1 MIRASVWQFIRPA
14 FSNFKGV
21 IAFTLFLFI
30 IIAGT
35 QVAEPVIY
43 GRMIDTITAS
53 LITHDNIVSAILGLL
68 LIWIGLFV
76 VSTSV
81 STLATY
87 LVWKTGNHLVDNFAF
102 SIFSEMLKWSQ
113 RKFSDLPSG
122 KALRMFD
129 QGWNGLW
136 RVFVGT
142 MLDIGLPIITFIFV
156 LAVGLTLDWRMTVLT
171 LLTVPP
177 SAILGWYSWKR
188 AEPKQQKVSKN
199 YEKLFRNIGETF
211 SNISVVQ
218 NFAQETRQS
227 ATLLSALKRTTEN
240 QLRMNVFW
248 SISNGLGGGFQ
259 LLSRIIIFAAGVLFV
274 ANGSLTLGS
283 LIAFLGL
290 LNYLLAPIQH
300 IFGYSL
306 PQIEEALIG
315 LKRLQRLVSEPKEIV
330 DSENAVKLK
339 VAKGNIIFKD
349 VSVSYR
355 RRKVLANINLKIS
368 GGSVCAIVGASG
380 AGKSTLAKLVNRTL
394 DAREGHI
401 LIDGQDVR
409 NVSLNSLR
417 SNIGIVSQE
426 TNLFHDSIL
435 NNVRF
440 ARPNASE
447 KEVIEACKNAEAHEF
462 IQKLPE
468 KYRST
473 VGERGVK
480 LSGGE
485 RQRLALARIF
495 LANPPILILDES
507 TSALDSETEY
517 KLQQTLKE
525 VMKGRTSIVIAHRL
539 STVYLANQIV
549 VLKDGKIEDIGTHNE
564 LIERGGLY
572 DRLWSLQAGGFL
584 D

>member
-1 MIRASVWQFIRPA
+1 M
-14 FSNFKGV
+14 N
-21 IAFTLFLFI
+21 
-30 IIAGT
+30 
-35 QVAEPVIY
+35 PVI
-43 GRMIDTITAS
+43 S
-53 LITHDNIVSAILGLL
+53 FL
-68 LIWIGLFV
+68 
-76 VSTSV
+76 
-81 STLATY
+81 
-87 LVWKTGNHLVDNFAF
+87 
-102 SIFSEMLKWSQ
+102 
-113 RKFSDLPSG
+113 
-122 KALRMFD
+122 
-129 QGWNGLW
+129 
-136 RVFVGT
+136 
-142 MLDIGLPIITFIFV
+142 FV
-156 LAVGLTLDWRMTVLT
+156 LAAGLALDWRMTALT
-171 LLTVPP
+171 LLTVPLP
-177 SAILGWYSWKR
+177 VVLGWYSWKK
-188 AEPKQQKVSKN
+188 AEPKQEKVTKS
-199 YEKLFRNIGETF
+199 YEKFFRGIGETF

-218 NFAQETRQS
+218 NFAQEDLQRR
-227 ATLLSALKRTTEN
+227 TLLDALKRTTEN

-248 SISNGLGGGFQ
+248 SISNGLGGGLQ
-259 LLSRIIIFAAGVLFV
+259 LMSRIAIFAIGVIFV
-274 ANGSLTLGS
+274 ANGSLTLGT

-290 LNYLLAPIQH
+290 LNYLLTPIQH
-300 IFGYSL
+300 IFGYNL
-306 PQIEEALIG
+306 PQIEEALVG
-315 LKRLQRLVSEPKEIV
+315 LKRLQKLVSEPNEIQ
-330 DSENAVKLK
+330 SKENAQPLQVT
-339 VAKGNIIFKD
+339 KGAIVFKD
-349 VSVSYR
+349 ISVSYKR
-355 RRKVLANINLKIS
+355 HRVLNNINLKIP
-368 GGSVCAIVGASG
+368 GGTVCAIVGASG

-394 DAREGHI
+394 DAGEGHI

-409 NVSLNSLR
+409 DVTLNSLR

-440 ARPNASE
+440 ARPKASE
-447 KEVIEACKNAEAHEF
+447 KAVIQACKNAEAHEF

-495 LANPPILILDES
+495 LANPPLLILDES

-525 VMKGRTSIVIAHRL
+525 VMKGRTSIIIAHRL

-549 VLKDGKIEDIGTHNE
+549 VLKDGEIEDIGTHNE